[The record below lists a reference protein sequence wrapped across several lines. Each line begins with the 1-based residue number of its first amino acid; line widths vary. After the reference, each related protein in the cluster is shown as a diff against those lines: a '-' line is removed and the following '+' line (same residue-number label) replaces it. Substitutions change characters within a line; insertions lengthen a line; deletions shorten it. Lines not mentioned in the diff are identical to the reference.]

1 MGHAALAPA
10 SARISRTSTSRACT
24 SIWRVPSTGKHA
36 VPAVAAF
43 LLLGCAA
50 SPPQGAR
57 PDLAVTASSF
67 RNTDAS
73 QKTSQNTGQN
83 PSTAFDALWW
93 QSFADPGT
101 AELVTRA
108 LESNHD
114 VQIAAQRVAQA
125 RASSTAAAS
134 RLLPTVG
141 ITTLASDQRTTLGDE
156 FKRGLP
162 DTRAYRAALK
172 LGWEIDV
179 LGGTRASAN
188 AAALDALA
196 AETGVSAPIHT
207 AVAAP

>member
-1 MGHAALAPA
+1 MGNNMGHAALAPA

-36 VPAVAAF
+36 VSAVAAF

-50 SPPQGAR
+50 SLPQGAR

-67 RNTDAS
+67 RNTDA
-73 QKTSQNTGQN
+73 SQNTGQN

-93 QSFADPGT
+93 QSFADPGM

-114 VQIAAQRVAQA
+114 VQIAAQRVTQA
-125 RASSTAAAS
+125 RAGSTAAAS

-162 DTRAYRAALK
+162 DTRAYRAALE

-179 LGGTRASAN
+179 LGGARASAN

-196 AETGVSAPIHT
+196 AEAGVSAPIHA